1 MGVLTRNLWTQ
12 GVARTG
18 LGDYDAGLRALE
30 EGLQLCEK
38 LDNEL
43 EINRLLN
50 TLGMVYMQC
59 GAFDAGL
66 SFSKR
71 GLEIARRS
79 RHATGFERVAFN
91 LVDQA
96 DGSLSLGDLALASDV
111 LDEAVHIVQHPP
123 ESRWM
128 TWRYSTHC
136 WVSLGELWLARG
148 DVERAERHANQA
160 LEIAVPTQSRKYES
174 RAWRLKGD
182 AALRRRAL
190 GEAEDAL
197 RRARALAHEIGEP
210 REQWLNHAAMGRLLA
225 ARGDD
230 AGARQAYR
238 AGQDIVDRVRT
249 SLRHP
254 ELRAGFERV
263 PVIHEIAERAAPD
276 G

>member
-1 MGVLTRNLWTQ
+1 MPKRSSSAHAPSPSQRGTSRYQSQTVGFLGFLRNWHGRYEEALALSSEGIQAGREHPQLLAVLTRNLLTQ

-18 LGDYDAGLRALE
+18 LGNYDAGLQALE

-66 SFSKR
+66 AFSTR

-79 RHATGFERVAFN
+79 SHATGFERVAFN

-96 DGSLSLGDLALASDV
+96 DGFLSRGDLALAADV

-128 TWRYSTHC
+128 TWRYETHC
-136 WVSLGELWLARG
+136 WVSLGELCAG
-148 DVERAERHANQA
+148 
-160 LEIAVPTQSRKYES
+160 P
-174 RAWRLKGD
+174 G
-182 AALRRRAL
+182 RRRAGGAPCEPGPGDRGSHAVAQVREPCL
-190 GEAEDAL
+190 APQG
-197 RRARALAHEIGEP
+197 RRRPPAP
-210 REQWLNHAAMGRLLA
+210 
-225 ARGDD
+225 
-230 AGARQAYR
+230 GAR
-238 AGQDIVDRVRT
+238 
-249 SLRHP
+249 
-254 ELRAGFERV
+254 
-263 PVIHEIAERAAPD
+263 
-276 G
+276 